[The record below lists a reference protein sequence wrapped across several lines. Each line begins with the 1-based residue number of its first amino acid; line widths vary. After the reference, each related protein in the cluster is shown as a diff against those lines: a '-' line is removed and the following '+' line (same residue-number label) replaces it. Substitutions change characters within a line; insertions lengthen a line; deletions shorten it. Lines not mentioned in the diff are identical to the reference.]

1 VRAATGCLSVRVGR
15 LMTVTWPVTWQVPK
29 GFVVAFE
36 PQRVVNQILCSNI
49 QVREGRD
56 VSD

>member
-1 VRAATGCLSVRVGR
+1 
-15 LMTVTWPVTWQVPK
+15 MTVTWPVTWQVPK